1 MKEQTQRLVDII
13 CNFALEGGD
22 NIISKDVAVLLLCG
36 ADPNACAENG
46 VPVLHVAA
54 FRGLVLTAYALIGRG
69 ADVNA
74 QDSDGNTALM
84 AAVIRRDENMVRLL
98 LEAGADKTIMN
109 NEYRSPKSIACGSI
123 HKLLNKWNPE
133 TSERMFIQVDELE
146 TREQDVS
153 YEFDDDDTS
162 FDEPLPKDDREAS
175 ERTNLLND
183 TPERKDEL
191 KSSPSILNEKRT
203 ETSLRKPTPYRGGDA
218 HIDRNFGLYR
228 TSVGDKSRNWY
239 ILWALLFP
247 GVHNLYAGYKVRG
260 VIQIICM
267 LTVVGIY
274 AAWPWAFIEAIV
286 VQRDGTGNAMK
297 EGSFLKV
304 FLLWLLSIYALGMGL
319 ATLSNKD
326 TNDAPEP
333 SSSMRSGI

>member
-1 MKEQTQRLVDII
+1 MVDII
-13 CNFALEGGD
+13 CNFTLEGGD
-22 NIISKDVAVLLLCG
+22 NIISKDVAILLLCG
-36 ADPNACAENG
+36 ADPNACADNG

-74 QDSDGNTALM
+74 QDPDGNTALM
-84 AAVIRRDENMVRLL
+84 AAVIKRDENMVRLL

-133 TSERMFIQVDELE
+133 TTERMFIHVDELE
-146 TREQDVS
+146 TREQDAP
-153 YEFDDDDTS
+153 YEFGDDDTS
-162 FDEPLPKDDREAS
+162 SDELLSKDEREAP
-175 ERTNLLND
+175 ERTSLLND

-191 KSSPSILNEKRT
+191 KLSSSRFSENKI
-203 ETSLRKPTPYRGGDA
+203 ETSLRKPTPYRGVDT
-218 HIDRNFGLYR
+218 HIDRNPVLPR
-228 TSVGDKSRNWY
+228 TYVENKSRNWY

-247 GVHNLYAGYKVRG
+247 GVHNLYAGYKTRG
-260 VIQIICM
+260 IIQIICM
-267 LTVVGIY
+267 LTIAGIY
-274 AAWPWAFIEAIV
+274 VAWPWAFVEAIV
-286 VQRDGTGNAMK
+286 IQRDGKGNAMK

-304 FLLWLLSIYALGMGL
+304 FLLWLLSICVLGMAL

-326 TNDAPEP
+326 TNDVTE
-333 SSSMRSGI
+333 SSTSIRAE